1 MVDLNMCG
9 GYFMSKKTVA
19 KFGRGD
25 SLFIERC
32 LKDYKELLRMIGD
45 NKAISDR
52 IDSVL
57 KIIKIANDK
66 NYEKTKTTSKEEYI
80 NKITGEESI
89 EG

>member
-32 LKDYKELLRMIGD
+32 LK
-45 NKAISDR
+45 
-52 IDSVL
+52 
-57 KIIKIANDK
+57 
-66 NYEKTKTTSKEEYI
+66 EEYI

>member
-1 MVDLNMCG
+1 
-9 GYFMSKKTVA
+9 MSKKTVA

-52 IDSVL
+52 IDSIL
-57 KIIKIANDK
+57 EIIKIADGK
-66 NYEKTKTTSKEEYI
+66 NHEKTKTVTKEEYI

-89 EG
+89 KG

>member
-1 MVDLNMCG
+1 MVKISR

-32 LKDYKELLRMIGD
+32 LKDYKEILKMIGD

-52 IDSVL
+52 IDSIL
-57 KIIKIANDK
+57 KIIKITDGK
-66 NYEKTKTTSKEEYI
+66 NYEKTKTATKEEYI

>member
-1 MVDLNMCG
+1 
-9 GYFMSKKTVA
+9 MSKKTVA

-32 LKDYKELLRMIGD
+32 LKDYKEILKMIGD

-52 IDSVL
+52 IDSIL
-57 KIIKIANDK
+57 KIIKITDGK
-66 NYEKTKTTSKEEYI
+66 NYEKTKTATKEEYI

>member
-1 MVDLNMCG
+1 MVKIFR
-9 GYFMSKKTVA
+9 GYFMNKKTVA

-32 LKDYKELLRMIGD
+32 LKDYKEILKMIGD
-45 NKAISDR
+45 NKAISQR
-52 IDSVL
+52 IDSIL
-57 KIIKIANDK
+57 KIIKEVDGN
-66 NYEKTKTTSKEEYI
+66 NYEKTKTATKEEYI

>member
-1 MVDLNMCG
+1 V
-9 GYFMSKKTVA
+9 SKETVA
-19 KFGRGD
+19 KFKRGD

-45 NKAISDR
+45 NKAISQR
-52 IDSVL
+52 IDSIL
-57 KIIKIANDK
+57 EIIKKADGK
-66 NYEKTKTTSKEEYI
+66 NYEKTKTATKEEYI

>member
-1 MVDLNMCG
+1 
-9 GYFMSKKTVA
+9 MSKKTVA

-32 LKDYKELLRMIGD
+32 LKDYKEILRMIGD
-45 NKAISDR
+45 NKAISQR
-52 IDSVL
+52 IDSIL
-57 KIIKIANDK
+57 KIIKEVDGN
-66 NYEKTKTTSKEEYI
+66 NYEKTKTATKEEYI

>member
-1 MVDLNMCG
+1 
-9 GYFMSKKTVA
+9 MSKKTVA

-45 NKAISDR
+45 NKAISQR
-52 IDSVL
+52 IDSIL
-57 KIIKIANDK
+57 KIIKKADRN
-66 NYEKTKTTSKEEYI
+66 NNEKTNTNTKKEYI
-80 NKITGEESI
+80 NKITGHEST

>member
-1 MVDLNMCG
+1 
-9 GYFMSKKTVA
+9 MSKKTIA

-57 KIIKIANDK
+57 KTIKIASEK
-66 NYEKTKTTSKEEYI
+66 KYEKTKTASKEEYI
-80 NKITGEESI
+80 NKITGKESI
-89 EG
+89 EK

>member
-1 MVDLNMCG
+1 
-9 GYFMSKKTVA
+9 MSKKTVA

-45 NKAISDR
+45 NKAISQR

-57 KIIKIANDK
+57 KIIKIADGK
-66 NYEKTKTTSKEEYI
+66 NHEKTKTTTKEEYI
-80 NKITGEESI
+80 NKITGEYSI
-89 EG
+89 KG

>member
-1 MVDLNMCG
+1 MVKIFR

-32 LKDYKELLRMIGD
+32 LKDYKEILRMIGD
-45 NKAISDR
+45 NKAISQR
-52 IDSVL
+52 IDSIL
-57 KIIKIANDK
+57 KIIKEVDGN
-66 NYEKTKTTSKEEYI
+66 NYEKTKTATKEEYI

>member
-1 MVDLNMCG
+1 
-9 GYFMSKKTVA
+9 MSKKTVA

-32 LKDYKELLRMIGD
+32 LKDYKELLRMVGN
-45 NKAISDR
+45 NKPVSER
-52 IDSVL
+52 INSIL
-57 KIIKIANDK
+57 KIIKKANGN
-66 NYEKTKTTSKEEYI
+66 NYEKTKTTTKEEYI